1 MKVQGPE
8 GGKNGVGRS
17 YRLGGKV
24 SIGKSVELE
33 AKTSEHLGYLLVS
46 LLELVI
52 PSSFAMGLLHKL
64 ILVNLPKALLALLLV
79 NFRVPLG
86 LEVEILLVLSL
97 HIIEDV
103 LKS

>member
-1 MKVQGPE
+1 M
-8 GGKNGVGRS
+8 GRS